1 MVNINKTSWDKIA
14 REKQKIPQGNWK
26 IWLILAG
33 RGFGKTRTAAESVRK
48 MVLEEKCRRIALI
61 SETINEGEKVMVE
74 GESGLISI
82 SESTDGIKYFRN
94 QKKITWKNGAMA
106 FLYGADEYDKLRG
119 PQFDFAWIDEFAKF
133 KYPFQTFNQLNF
145 SLRLGENPKTI
156 ITTTPRPLKIITDLM
171 ARRDVHVTKGT
182 SFENVKNLSPNFI
195 EQLNYLK
202 GTSLEA
208 QEIYGEIV
216 SDNADELWSLDNM
229 ASYYKQPSCAFE
241 NVIIAVDPAVTSG
254 KNSDETGIIVCGKD
268 ELGLVYI
275 LDDLSSNKPS
285 NVWIPKIIEAYHAH
299 KATLVVIESNQ
310 GGDLIKN
317 SLVEKDKNIKVSC
330 VYAHKSKKMRAVPIA
345 ALYSQKK
352 VFHIR
357 QFHKLEMQMS
367 SFISCKKSPDR
378 VDALV
383 WGISTLMKKQFS
395 QNPVSAFFL

>member
-1 MVNINKTSWDKIA
+1 MVNLNKMSWDEIA
-14 REKQKIPQGNWK
+14 REKQKIPQGDWK

-48 MVLEEKCRRIALI
+48 MVLAEECRRIALI
-61 SETINEGEKVMVE
+61 SETINEAEKVMVE

-82 SESTDGIKYFRN
+82 SESTDGIRYYRN
-94 QKKITWKNGAMA
+94 QRKITWKNGAIA

-133 KYPFQTFNQLNF
+133 KYPIQTFNQLNF
-145 SLRLGENPKTI
+145 SLRLGLNPKTI
-156 ITTTPRPLKIITDLM
+156 ITTTPRPLKIITDLA
-171 ARRDVHVTKGT
+171 ARQDVHVTRGT
-182 SFENVKNLSPNFI
+182 SFENAKNLSPNFI

-202 GTSLEA
+202 GTALEA
-208 QEIYGEIV
+208 QEVYGEIV
-216 SDNADELWSLDNM
+216 SDNADELWHLDNM
-229 ASYYKQPSCAFE
+229 VSYYKQPTCALE
-241 NVIIAVDPAVTSG
+241 NVIISVDPAVTSG

-268 ELGLVYI
+268 ELGSIYI

-285 NVWIPKIIEAYHAH
+285 NVWIPKIIEAYHEH

-317 SLVEKDKNIKVSC
+317 SLIEKDRSIKVNC

-357 QFHKLEMQMS
+357 QFHELEMQMS

-383 WGISTLMKKQFS
+383 WGVSTLMKKQFS
-395 QNPVSAFFL
+395 KDPISAFFL